1 MNCLVGEGTG
11 AEEGIGST
19 VGFSCLL
26 YNSVILDH
34 GDLIPL
40 PLFKF
45 PFRGAAE
52 NQSWVS

>member
-1 MNCLVGEGTG
+1 MNCLVSEGAGAGEV
-11 AEEGIGST
+11 IGST
-19 VGFSCLL
+19 VGFNCLL
-26 YNSVILDH
+26 HNSIILDH

-45 PFRGAAE
+45 PFMGVAE